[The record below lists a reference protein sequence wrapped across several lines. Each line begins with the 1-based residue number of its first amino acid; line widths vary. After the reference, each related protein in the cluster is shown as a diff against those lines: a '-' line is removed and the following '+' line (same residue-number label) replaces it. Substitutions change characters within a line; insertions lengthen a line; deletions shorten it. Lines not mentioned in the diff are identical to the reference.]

1 MGDQYQV
8 DSLTNQSIQKL
19 QSKMDS
25 ENVLETFYT
34 AYLIS
39 NEELMKVAG
48 KYIRSQNR
56 VDKPPFWKELVKNN
70 RELAFKVLERI
81 TFG

>member
-1 MGDQYQV
+1 MYIMAVFKKEEQ
-8 DSLTNQSIQKL
+8 
-19 QSKMDS
+19 KMDS
-25 ENVLETFYT
+25 ENVLKTFYT

-56 VDKPPFWKELVKNN
+56 VEKPPFWKELKENN